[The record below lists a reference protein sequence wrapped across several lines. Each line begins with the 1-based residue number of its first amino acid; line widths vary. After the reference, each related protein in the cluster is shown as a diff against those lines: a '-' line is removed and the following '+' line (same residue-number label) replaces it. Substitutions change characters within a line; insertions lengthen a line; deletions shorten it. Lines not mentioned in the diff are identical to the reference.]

1 MVLAA
6 LLFAAIMTEKNGT
19 FADAPAGA
27 AVSVSS
33 QYIPYGTFTDG
44 SGSTEYMRVTTNLVG
59 AVASMIDGLWERVA
73 LPYGWLPE
81 DLAEDDD
88 ELKYPLR
95 ETVRDSKR
103 IFATAINYYGS
114 DWYGSGLR
122 NSIEETLANGYV
134 YETWELGPGGVYTYK
149 TNAVH
154 AGIAGSTLNGFIVSE
169 GLRFREY
176 EPVPI
181 AWTSRR
187 AEDIFGD
194 PEPPISKTWSATL
207 PFLTQ
212 HTDTWQR
219 VFSPYSAYEY
229 DPHIFQSNYE
239 DFVAWNLN
247 YARPHIRRW
256 MMAEHVDDLWGR
268 DVLGSA
274 GDGAGTDLNEWLRK
288 TPVATNA
295 VMEEVLKVDP
305 GFEYNYPPVETNSFW
320 DVTGPLGSFH
330 CELVNDYGPR
340 DRYYRSS
347 GTNYYAEVYISSGS
361 ESSWI
366 DVVISQVGVGQ
377 VFYGWDYYTGDDTYV
392 VYDSQTWTESYTANC
407 TRFYADADDFKHW
420 RNMTTR
426 LDWKRLAIIAQL
438 ERQLEITYRVRER
451 EDYLPLWEFL
461 VRAHRNYTG
470 SLPLHIKIEDGE
482 ITEAYVVGHAP
493 SLSLR
498 YASWAFDGESAIAET
513 NRTTSSYP
521 TARTVVNLD
530 GSAVGSTYSP
540 ASGTFDVRDD
550 VIFEAIAHAIARFV
564 NPWPADAK
572 RISVDLNVTAAGISV
587 ATIFVWFGPD
597 DVRSF
602 SAGDAPVGSFLVPDT
617 EVDDTFALS
626 RDDAKIARDITTM
639 ANNAT
644 QEYKLMKR
652 DIPAAYPAEMSE
664 TAVSNL
670 ESRLW
675 RNGYI
680 KNITLPT
687 IEVRLAATNDY
698 WAAQRDAEPAM
709 PWLGEIGETNV
720 DIRAFRYQ
728 CDVKD
733 SVGLDNSRGDRLLSL
748 RDLDSEV
755 KKHFKK
761 FAGRDITSGLA
772 GRAAF
777 NAAEIAAFEQAIANE
792 NAVVRLDKQV
802 ADARLVFEA
811 EFNFDNGWKD
821 GDAAELYRVSPEL
834 GTNLVRQI
842 VYSTTNYTAHAYG
855 DWSVNVSASAYPA
868 ITNSGIRVDGHQNQM
883 MKTLW
888 KFKNMRDPNL

>member
-1 MVLAA
+1 MLFAA

-27 AVSVSS
+27 AVAVDSR
-33 QYIPYGTFTDG
+33 YIPYGTYTDG
-44 SGSTEYMRVTTNLVG
+44 NGGTEYKRVGTNLVG
-59 AVASMIDGLWERVA
+59 AVSSMIDGFWERVA
-73 LPYGWLPE
+73 IPYGWLPE
-81 DLAEDDD
+81 DLADGDD
-88 ELKYPLR
+88 ELKYPLH

-103 IFATAINYYGS
+103 IFASAINYYGS

-122 NSIEETLANGYV
+122 NPIEETLANGLV
-134 YETWELGPGGVYTYK
+134 YETWEPGPGGVYTYK

-154 AGIAGSTLNGFIVSE
+154 AGIAGSALNGFVVSE

-181 AWTSRR
+181 VWTSRK
-187 AEDIFGD
+187 AEEIFGD
-194 PEPPISKTWSATL
+194 PDPPISKTWSAEL
-207 PFLTQ
+207 PFLLKDTN
-212 HTDTWQR
+212 TWQK
-219 VFSPYSAYEY
+219 VFSSYSAYEY

-239 DFVAWNLN
+239 DFVAYNLD

-268 DVLGSA
+268 DVLGSS
-274 GDGAGTDLNEWLRK
+274 GDGAGTDLEEWLRK

-305 GFEYNYPPVETNSFW
+305 GFEYNYPPVETNSYW
-320 DVTGPLGSFH
+320 DVSGPLGSFR
-330 CELVNDYGPR
+330 LN
-340 DRYYRSS
+340 
-347 GTNYYAEVYISSGS
+347 
-361 ESSWI
+361 
-366 DVVISQVGVGQ
+366 
-377 VFYGWDYYTGDDTYV
+377 FYGWSGGLLWDNWFEPYPADYYVEIYYYNGQYSFYIFDAPTGEQLFYSSTVTDEDADT
-392 VYDSQTWTESYTANC
+392 VYFDGYAAYR
-407 TRFYADADDFKHW
+407 TRLYNDADDFKHW
-420 RNMTTR
+420 RNMTKR
-426 LDWKRLAIIAQL
+426 LDWKRLGIIAQL
-438 ERQLEITYRVRER
+438 ERHLEITYRARER

-470 SLPLHIKIEDGE
+470 SLPLHVKIEDGE
-482 ITEAYVVGHAP
+482 IVEAYVVGHAP

-530 GSAVGSTYSP
+530 GSTVGSTYSP

-550 VIFEAIAHAIARFV
+550 VIFEAIAQAIARFV
-564 NPWPADAK
+564 NPWPAGAK

-602 SAGDAPVGSFLVPDT
+602 SAGGAPVGSFVVPDT
-617 EVDDTFALS
+617 EVDNQFLLS

-680 KNITLPT
+680 KSITLPT
-687 IEVRLAATNDY
+687 IEVRLAAKNNY
-698 WAAQRDAEPAM
+698 WAAQRDAEPVM
-709 PWLGEIGETNV
+709 PWQGEIGKTNV
-720 DIRAFRYQ
+720 NIRAFRYQ

-748 RDLDSEV
+748 RNLDSEV
-755 KKHFKK
+755 KKHFKE

-777 NAAEIAAFEQAIANE
+777 NAAEIAEFDRAIADA
-792 NAVVRLDKQV
+792 NAVVRIDKQV
-802 ADARLVFEA
+802 ADALLIFEA

-821 GDAAELYRVSPEL
+821 GDAADLCRVSPEL

>member
-1 MVLAA
+1 M
-6 LLFAAIMTEKNGT
+6 LFAALVLASIMTESNGT
-19 FADAPAGA
+19 FADAPPNA
-27 AVSVSS
+27 AVAVDSR
-33 QYIPYGTFTDG
+33 YIPYGTYTDG
-44 SGSTEYMRVTTNLVG
+44 NGGTEYKRVSTNLVG

-95 ETVRDSKR
+95 EDARDSKR
-103 IFATAINYYGS
+103 ILATAINFYGE
-114 DWYGSGLR
+114 DAGSWWIR
-122 NSIEETLANGYV
+122 NPIEETLANGYV
-134 YETWELGPGGVYTYK
+134 YEAYTPGGPNEYE

-154 AGIAGSTLNGFIVSE
+154 AGIAGSAPEGFVSSS
-169 GLRFREY
+169 GLRYRSY
-176 EPVPI
+176 GVIPI
-181 AWTSRR
+181 AWTSRQ
-187 AEDIFGD
+187 AEEIFGD
-194 PEPPISKTWSATL
+194 PEPPISKTWSGRL

-212 HTDTWQR
+212 YTGTWQR

-229 DPHIFQSNYE
+229 EPHLFQSNYE
-239 DFVAWNLN
+239 DFVASNLD

-256 MMAEHVDDLWGR
+256 MRSEHVADLWGR
-268 DVLGSA
+268 DVLGDT
-274 GDGAGTDLNEWLRK
+274 GDGAGADLDEWLRQ

-320 DVTGPLGSFH
+320 DVVGPLGSFH

-361 ESSWI
+361 ESAWI
-366 DVVISQVGVGQ
+366 DLVIYEVGVGQ
-377 VFYGWDYYTGDDTYV
+377 VFYQWDYYNDE
-392 VYDSQTWTESYTANC
+392 ESMTIGPYRATL
-407 TRFYADADDFKHW
+407 TRLWNDADDFVHW
-420 RNMTTR
+420 RNMTNR
-426 LDWKRLAIIAQL
+426 LDWKRLGIIAQL
-438 ERQLEITYRVRER
+438 ERQMEITYRARER

-470 SLPLHIKIEDGE
+470 SIPLHIKIEDGE
-482 ITEAYVVGHAP
+482 ITEAYVVGHEP
-493 SLSLR
+493 SLSLG
-498 YASWAFDGESAIAET
+498 YASWTYDGESAIAET

-530 GSAVGSTYSP
+530 GSEVLDTFSPVSGS
-540 ASGTFDVRDD
+540 FDMRDEE
-550 VIFEAIAHAIARFV
+550 IFDAIAAAMLRFV
-564 NPWPADAK
+564 SPWPAGAK
-572 RISVDLNVTAAGISV
+572 RISVDLNVTVAGISV

-602 SAGDAPVGSFLVPDT
+602 PAGGAPVGIFVIPDV
-617 EVDDTFALS
+617 EVDDTFTLS

-639 ANNAT
+639 ANDAGE
-644 QEYKLMKR
+644 EYKLMGR
-652 DIPAAYPAEMSE
+652 DVPAGYLDQMSE
-664 TAVSNL
+664 AAVSNL

-680 KNITLPT
+680 KNITMPT
-687 IEVRLAATNDY
+687 IELRLASTNDY
-698 WAAQRDAEPAM
+698 WAGLREAEPAM
-709 PWLGEIGETNV
+709 PFLGRLGETNEV
-720 DIRAFRYQ
+720 TRAFRYQ
-728 CDVKD
+728 CDVD
-733 SVGLDNSRGDRLLSL
+733 SSVGLDNSRGDRLLSL

-761 FAGRDITSGLA
+761 ITGRDITSGLF

-777 NAAEIAAFEQAIANE
+777 TPREIEAFARAIANA
-792 NAVVRLDKQV
+792 NAVVGIGKRVDNAL
-802 ADARLVFEA
+802 AVFEA
-811 EFNFDNGWKD
+811 EFDFDNGWKE
-821 GDAAELYRVSPEL
+821 GDTADYYHVTDEA
-834 GTNLVRQI
+834 TNFVRQI

-868 ITNSGIRVDGHQNQM
+868 VTNSGIRVDGHQNQM

-888 KFKNMRDPNL
+888 KFKNMRDPGL

>member
-1 MVLAA
+1 MLFAA

-27 AVSVSS
+27 AVAVDSR
-33 QYIPYGTFTDG
+33 YIPYGTYTDG
-44 SGSTEYMRVTTNLVG
+44 NGGTEYKRVGTNLVG

-88 ELKYPLR
+88 ELKYPLH
-95 ETVRDSKR
+95 ETARDSKR
-103 IFATAINYYGS
+103 ILANAINYYGS
-114 DWYGSGLR
+114 DDGGQGVRYP
-122 NSIEETLANGYV
+122 IEETLANGYV
-134 YETWELGPGGVYTYK
+134 YETWEPGPGGVYTYK

-154 AGIAGSTLNGFIVSE
+154 AGIAGSALNGFIVSE

-181 AWTSRR
+181 AWTSRK
-187 AEDIFGD
+187 AEEIFGD

-207 PFLTQ
+207 PFTTQ

-219 VFSPYSAYEY
+219 VFAPYSAYEY

-239 DFVAWNLN
+239 DFVAWNLD

-274 GDGAGTDLNEWLRK
+274 GDGAGTDLEEWLRK
-288 TPVATNA
+288 APVATNA

-320 DVTGPLGSFH
+320 EVSGPLGSFK
-330 CELVNDYGPR
+330 LNLYGWAMGVTWDNWYEP
-340 DRYYRSS
+340 YP
-347 GTNYYAEVYISSGS
+347 TNYYVEIVYYDSNYHLYFFDVASG
-361 ESSWI
+361 E
-366 DVVISQVGVGQ
+366 Q
-377 VFYGWDYYTGDDTYV
+377 
-392 VYDSQTWTESYTANC
+392 VYDDGVSADEDADTVYFDGYAAYR
-407 TRFYADADDFKHW
+407 TRLYNDADDFKHW

-426 LDWKRLAIIAQL
+426 LDWKRLGIIAQL
-438 ERQLEITYRVRER
+438 ERHLEITYRVRER

-470 SLPLHIKIEDGE
+470 SLPLHIKIADGE
-482 ITEAYVVGHAP
+482 ITEAYVVGHEP

-564 NPWPADAK
+564 NPWPAGAK
-572 RISVDLNVTAAGISV
+572 RISVDLNVTAAGVSV
-587 ATIFVWFGPD
+587 ATIFVWFGPG

-602 SAGDAPVGSFLVPDT
+602 SAGDAPVSSFLVPDT

-626 RDDAKIARDITTM
+626 RDDAKVARDITTM

-680 KNITLPT
+680 KSITLPT

-698 WAAQRDAEPAM
+698 WAGLRDAEPAM
-709 PWLGEIGETNV
+709 PWLGEIGETNA

-777 NAAEIAAFEQAIANE
+777 NAAEIAAFNNAIANA
-792 NAVVRLDKQV
+792 NAVVRIDKQV
-802 ADARLVFEA
+802 VDELLVFEA

-821 GDAAELYRVSPEL
+821 GDAADLYRVSPEL

-868 ITNSGIRVDGHQNQM
+868 ITNSGIRVDGHQNQL

>member
-1 MVLAA
+1 M
-6 LLFAAIMTEKNGT
+6 LFAALVLASIMTESNGT
-19 FADAPAGA
+19 FADAPPGA

-33 QYIPYGTFTDG
+33 SYIPYGTYTDG
-44 SGSTEYMRVTTNLVG
+44 IGGTEYKRVSTNLVG

-81 DLAEDDD
+81 DLADGDA

-95 ETVRDSKR
+95 ETARDSKR
-103 IFATAINYYGS
+103 IFATAINDSGYGRRS
-114 DWYGSGLR
+114 ESGAEGVR
-122 NSIEETLANGYV
+122 SPIEETLAYGYV
-134 YETWELGPGGVYTYK
+134 YEYWAPGPGGLYTYE

-154 AGIAGSTLNGFIVSE
+154 AGIAGAAPEGFVNSS
-169 GLRFREY
+169 GLRYRGY
-176 EPVPI
+176 GAIPI

-187 AEDIFGD
+187 AEEIFGD
-194 PEPPISKTWSATL
+194 PEPPISETWTATL

-212 HTDTWQR
+212 YTDTWQR
-219 VFSPYSAYEY
+219 VFAPYSAYEY
-229 DPHIFQSNYE
+229 DPHFFQSNYE
-239 DFVAWNLN
+239 DFVAFNLD

-256 MMAEHVDDLWGR
+256 MRAEHVADLWGI
-268 DVLGSA
+268 DVLGDK
-274 GDGAGTDLNEWLRK
+274 GDGAGTDLEEWLRK

-305 GFEYNYPPVETNSFW
+305 GFEYNYPPVETGSYW
-320 DVTGPLGSFH
+320 TVSGPLGNFKLYLAYESDPAKTWDNYQ
-330 CELVNDYGPR
+330 EPYP
-340 DRYYRSS
+340 
-347 GTNYYAEVYISSGS
+347 TNYYVEITYGDGYGYELYIFDIPTSENVYQYHV
-361 ESSWI
+361 E
-366 DVVISQVGVGQ
+366 
-377 VFYGWDYYTGDDTYV
+377 GDDEDDYLQFGN
-392 VYDSQTWTESYTANC
+392 YDAPR
-407 TRFYADADDFKHW
+407 TRLYNDADDFKHW

-438 ERQLEITYRVRER
+438 ERQLEITYRARER
-451 EDYLPLWEFL
+451 EDYLPLWEYF
-461 VRAHRNYTG
+461 VRAHRYYTG
-470 SLPLHIKIEDGE
+470 SLGLHIKIEDGE
-482 ITEAYVVGHAP
+482 IVEAYVLWHDP
-493 SLSLR
+493 SLSLE
-498 YASWAFDGESAIAET
+498 YAGWTFDGESAIAET

-530 GSAVGSTYSP
+530 GSVVSTTYSP
-540 ASGTFDVRDD
+540 ISGTFDVRDD
-550 VIFEAIAHAIARFV
+550 SIFEAIADAIARFV
-564 NPWPADAK
+564 NPWPAGAK
-572 RISVDLNVTAAGISV
+572 KISVDLNVTAAGISI
-587 ATIFVWFGPD
+587 ATIFVWFGPN

-602 SAGDAPVGSFLVPDT
+602 SAGDAPVGSFVIPDV
-617 EVDDTFALS
+617 EVSDTFTLS

-639 ANNAT
+639 ANNAGE
-644 QEYKLMKR
+644 EYKLMGR
-652 DIPAAYPAEMSE
+652 DVPAGYLDQMSE
-664 TAVSNL
+664 AAVSNL

-680 KNITLPT
+680 KSITLPT

-698 WAAQRDAEPAM
+698 WAAQRDAEPVM
-709 PWLGEIGETNV
+709 PWLGEIGKTNE

-777 NAAEIAAFEQAIANE
+777 NAAEIAEFDRAIEQA

-802 ADARLVFEA
+802 VDALLVFEA

-821 GDAAELYRVSPEL
+821 GDAADLYRVSPEQ

-842 VYSTTNYTAHAYG
+842 VYSTTNYVAHPYG

-868 ITNSGIRVDGHQNQM
+868 VTNSGIRVDGHQNQI

-888 KFKNMRDPNL
+888 KFKNMRDPGL